1 MLVMLITRLFVGY
14 AIKQRGGV
22 GKVGTARMMVD
33 EAIPL
38 IAAAAAL
45 LCVLAFVADASNP

>member
-1 MLVMLITRLFVGY
+1 
-14 AIKQRGGV
+14 
-22 GKVGTARMMVD
+22 MMVD

-45 LCVLAFVADASNP
+45 LCVLAFLADASNP